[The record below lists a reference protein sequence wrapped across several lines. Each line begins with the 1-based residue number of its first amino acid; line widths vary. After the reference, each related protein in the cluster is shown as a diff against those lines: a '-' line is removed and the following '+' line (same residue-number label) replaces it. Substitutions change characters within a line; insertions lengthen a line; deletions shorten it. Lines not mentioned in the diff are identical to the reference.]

1 MRRRLHGFEIDQI
14 NWRQIAG
21 CAEGL
26 STADVIAAAE
36 DAARRRIS
44 KLADM
49 SDDLA
54 IDEQDGWDF
63 GSNRRDVGSLQI
75 DQLTCAASDLA
86 RRNLIA
92 VHPVT
97 GWWKAKGVPDPAN
110 LSARFALV
118 VEIDAG
124 TVEAELYA
132 EVEAA
137 IVAMVP
143 AVVAVGLW

>member
-1 MRRRLHGFEIDQI
+1 MGF
-14 NWRQIAG
+14 G
-21 CAEGL
+21 P
-26 STADVIAAAE
+26 
-36 DAARRRIS
+36 
-44 KLADM
+44 
-49 SDDLA
+49 
-54 IDEQDGWDF
+54 
-63 GSNRRDVGSLQI
+63 NRRDVGSLQI

-97 GWWKAKGVPDPAN
+97 GWWKAKSVPDPEN

-132 EVEAA
+132 EVQTA
-137 IVAMVP
+137 IANMTA
-143 AVVAVGLW
+143 AVVTV